1 MADHE
6 PGDADAILAF
16 LGSSA
21 FLRDDA
27 PPPALPACLQTGGT
41 LTPEMVRGALD
52 DLWFGVADPPPP
64 EWEMYLATIGID
76 PRTLKP
82 VCAAQEG

>member
-6 PGDADAILAF
+6 PEGADAILAF

-27 PPPALPACLQTGGT
+27 PPEPPACLGTGGT
-41 LTPEMVRGALD
+41 LTPGMVRGALD
-52 DLWFGVADPPPP
+52 DLWFGVA
-64 EWEMYLATIGID
+64 TR
-76 PRTLKP
+76 PRPSGRCTSQHS
-82 VCAAQEG
+82 ASTRGR